1 MTIAG
6 YIVLAL
12 AAIPGIYYLL
22 AIFSSLRYFRVSWRE
37 NPPNR
42 DFTPP
47 ISCLKPIRGLDDDAY
62 ENYASF
68 CRQDYPEY
76 EIVFCVDPDDPALP
90 VLEKLIADFPERKIR
105 LVLGS
110 GRDAINDKVGRL
122 TRLVS
127 EAQYDL
133 LVITDGD
140 IRVGPDYLRAVAH
153 PFRDPKVGGA
163 TAIYVS
169 TEETSFVQELQSVGM
184 ISDFFA
190 GIFVDWQLEGIK
202 FMFGQSI
209 VTTKERIA
217 GFGGYEAI
225 ENRPAD
231 DLNVGRVVAAQGYEV
246 KLLPY
251 VVKTVADFQSL
262 KDLFY
267 KRVRWMTVMRLMRRR
282 GHQGLIFTWGLIW
295 ALVAVATDPDAR
307 GRDCVSRELRGA
319 ARGADVDH
327 RRTRHEAERDVEE
340 DAADSAVGPGGVY
353 DLGREFRAKDDSLAR
368 VRLLHSRRDS
378 GAGESGEHAEVSF
391 EFQVSSFE
399 CGCSQCNATV
409 EDKSRSSSG

>member
-127 EAQYDL
+127 EARYDL

-153 PFRDPKVGGA
+153 PFRNPKVGGA

-217 GFGGYEAI
+217 GFGGYEAL

-231 DLNVGRVVAAQGYEV
+231 DLNVGRGVAAQGYEV

-295 ALVAVATDPDAR
+295 ALVAVATVPTRAVAIAYLGSYAVLRVVLTWIIGVHGMKQKGMWKKMLLIPLWDLVAFMIWVASFGRKTIRWR
-307 GRDCVSRELRGA
+307 GYDYYIRDGILVP
-319 ARGADVDH
+319 VN
-327 RRTRHEAERDVEE
+327 
-340 DAADSAVGPGGVY
+340 
-353 DLGREFRAKDDSLAR
+353 LA
-368 VRLLHSRRDS
+368 S
-378 GAGESGEHAEVSF
+378 
-391 EFQVSSFE
+391 
-399 CGCSQCNATV
+399 TP
-409 EDKSRSSSG
+409 K

>member
-1 MTIAG
+1 MTILT
-6 YIVLAL
+6 YIVLLL

-22 AIFSSLRYFRVSWRE
+22 AIYSSLRYFRVAWRE
-37 NPPNR
+37 NPPNT

-47 ISCLKPIRGLDDDAY
+47 ISCLKPIRGLDEDAY

-76 EIVFCVDPDDPALP
+76 EIVFCVDVDDPALP
-90 VLEKLIADFPERKIR
+90 VLEKLVADFPERNIR
-105 LVLGS
+105 LLFGS
-110 GRDAINDKVGRL
+110 GRNGINDKVGRL
-122 TRLVS
+122 VRLVS
-127 EAQYDL
+127 EAQYDVL
-133 LVITDGD
+133 SITDGD

-153 PFRDPKVGGA
+153 VFRDPKAGGA
-163 TAIYVS
+163 TVLYAS
-169 TEETSFVQELQSVGM
+169 TEETSFVQHLQSIGM

-190 GIFVDWQLEGIK
+190 GILVDWQLEGIK

-209 VTTKERIA
+209 LTTKQRIA
-217 GFGGYEAI
+217 GFGGYETI

-231 DLNVGRVVAAQGYEV
+231 DLNVGRLVAAQGYEV

-295 ALVAVATDPDAR
+295 ALIAVAIHPTRAVAIGYLGGYLVLRVLITWIIGIHGMKQKGIWSKMLLIPLWDLVAFAIWIASFGRKTIRWR
-307 GRDCVSRELRGA
+307 GYEYYIRDGILVP
-319 ARGADVDH
+319 VN
-327 RRTRHEAERDVEE
+327 
-340 DAADSAVGPGGVY
+340 P
-353 DLGREFRAKDDSLAR
+353 
-368 VRLLHSRRDS
+368 
-378 GAGESGEHAEVSF
+378 
-391 EFQVSSFE
+391 
-399 CGCSQCNATV
+399 ATTPFG
-409 EDKSRSSSG
+409 K

>member
-1 MTIAG
+1 LRIAG
-6 YIVLAL
+6 YIVLMV
-12 AAIPGIYYLL
+12 AAIPGVYYLL
-22 AIFSSLRYFRVSWRE
+22 AIYCSARYFRVARRE
-37 NPPNR
+37 NPPNT

-47 ISCLKPIRGLDDDAY
+47 ISCLKPIRGLDEDAY

-76 EIVFCVDPDDPALP
+76 EIIFCVDSDDPALP
-90 VLEKLIADFPERKIR
+90 VLEKLIADFPERNIR
-105 LVLGS
+105 LLFGS
-110 GRDAINDKVGRL
+110 GRNAINDKVARL
-122 TRLVS
+122 VRLVS
-127 EAQYDL
+127 EAQYEL

-163 TAIYVS
+163 TTLYVS

-190 GIFVDWQLEGIK
+190 GILVAWQLDGIK

-209 VTTKERIA
+209 VTTRQRIA
-217 GFGGYEAI
+217 GFGGYEVI

-231 DLNVGRVVAAQGYEV
+231 DLNVGRLVAAQGYEV

-251 VVKTVADFQSL
+251 IVKTVADFQSL

-295 ALVAVATDPDAR
+295 ALIAVAIHPTLPIAIGYLGSYIVLRVVLTWMIGIHGMRQKGLWSKMLLIPLWDAVAFMIWVASFGRSVIRWR
-307 GRDCVSRELRGA
+307 GYDYYIRDGILVPVNPANTPHG
-319 ARGADVDH
+319 
-327 RRTRHEAERDVEE
+327 
-340 DAADSAVGPGGVY
+340 
-353 DLGREFRAKDDSLAR
+353 K
-368 VRLLHSRRDS
+368 
-378 GAGESGEHAEVSF
+378 
-391 EFQVSSFE
+391 
-399 CGCSQCNATV
+399 
-409 EDKSRSSSG
+409 

>member
-1 MTIAG
+1 LRIAG
-6 YIVLAL
+6 YIVLMV
-12 AAIPGIYYLL
+12 AAIPGVYYLL
-22 AIFSSLRYFRVSWRE
+22 AIYCSARYFRVARRE
-37 NPPNR
+37 NPPNT

-47 ISCLKPIRGLDDDAY
+47 ISCLKPIRGLDEDAY

-76 EIVFCVDPDDPALP
+76 EIIFCVDSDDPALP
-90 VLEKLIADFPERKIR
+90 VLEKLIADFPERNIR
-105 LVLGS
+105 LLFGS
-110 GRDAINDKVGRL
+110 GRNAINDKVARL
-122 TRLVS
+122 VRLVS
-127 EAQYDL
+127 EAQYEL

-163 TAIYVS
+163 TTLYVS

-190 GIFVDWQLEGIK
+190 GILVAWQLDGIK

-209 VTTKERIA
+209 VTTRQRIA
-217 GFGGYEAI
+217 GFGGYEVI

-231 DLNVGRVVAAQGYEV
+231 DLNVGRLVAAQGYEV

-251 VVKTVADFQSL
+251 IVKTVADFQSL

-295 ALVAVATDPDAR
+295 ALIAVAIHPTLPIAMGYLGSYIVLRVVLTWMIGIHGMRQKGLWSKMLLIPLWDAVAFMIWVASFGRSVIRWR
-307 GRDCVSRELRGA
+307 GYDYYIRDGILVPVNPANTPHG
-319 ARGADVDH
+319 
-327 RRTRHEAERDVEE
+327 
-340 DAADSAVGPGGVY
+340 
-353 DLGREFRAKDDSLAR
+353 K
-368 VRLLHSRRDS
+368 
-378 GAGESGEHAEVSF
+378 
-391 EFQVSSFE
+391 
-399 CGCSQCNATV
+399 
-409 EDKSRSSSG
+409 

>member
-1 MTIAG
+1 LTIAG
-6 YIVLAL
+6 YIVLML

-22 AIFSSLRYFRVSWRE
+22 AIVSSLRYFHVAWRE
-37 NPPNR
+37 NPPNA
-42 DFTPP
+42 DFMPP

-76 EIVFCVDPDDPALP
+76 EIVFCVDADDPALP

-105 LVLGS
+105 LLFGS
-110 GRDAINDKVGRL
+110 GRNAINDKVARL
-122 TRLVS
+122 VRLVS
-127 EAQYDL
+127 EAQYEL

-153 PFRDPKVGGA
+153 PFRNPKVGGA

-209 VTTKERIA
+209 VTTKQRIA

-231 DLNVGRVVAAQGYEV
+231 DLNVGRLVAAQGYEV

-282 GHQGLIFTWGLIW
+282 GHEGLIFTWGLIW
-295 ALVAVATDPDAR
+295 ALVAVATVPTRTVAIAYLGSYAVLRVVLTWIIGVHGMRQKGMWKKMPLIPLWDLVAFMIWVASFGRKTIRWR
-307 GRDCVSRELRGA
+307 GYEYYLRDGILVPVNPANTPHG
-319 ARGADVDH
+319 
-327 RRTRHEAERDVEE
+327 
-340 DAADSAVGPGGVY
+340 
-353 DLGREFRAKDDSLAR
+353 K
-368 VRLLHSRRDS
+368 
-378 GAGESGEHAEVSF
+378 
-391 EFQVSSFE
+391 
-399 CGCSQCNATV
+399 
-409 EDKSRSSSG
+409 

>member
-1 MTIAG
+1 M
-6 YIVLAL
+6 V
-12 AAIPGIYYLL
+12 AAIPGVYYLL
-22 AIFSSLRYFRVSWRE
+22 AIYCSARYFRVARRE
-37 NPPNR
+37 NPPNT

-47 ISCLKPIRGLDDDAY
+47 ISCLKPIRGLDEDAY

-76 EIVFCVDPDDPALP
+76 EIVFCVDANDPALP

-105 LVLGS
+105 LLFGS
-110 GRDAINDKVGRL
+110 GRNAINDKVARL
-122 TRLVS
+122 VRLVS
-127 EAQYDL
+127 EAQYEL

-163 TAIYVS
+163 TTLYVS
-169 TEETSFVQELQSVGM
+169 TEETSFVQELQSIGM

-190 GIFVDWQLEGIK
+190 GILVAWQLDGIK

-209 VTTKERIA
+209 VTTRQRIA
-217 GFGGYEAI
+217 GFGGYEVI

-231 DLNVGRVVAAQGYEV
+231 DLNVGRLVAAQGYEV

-251 VVKTVADFQSL
+251 IVKTVAYFQSL

-295 ALVAVATDPDAR
+295 ALIAVAVHPTLPIAIGYLGSYIVMRVVLTWLIGIHGMRQKGLWPKMLLIPLWDAVAFMIWVASFGRSVIRWR
-307 GRDCVSRELRGA
+307 GYEYYIRDGILVPVNPANTPHG
-319 ARGADVDH
+319 
-327 RRTRHEAERDVEE
+327 
-340 DAADSAVGPGGVY
+340 
-353 DLGREFRAKDDSLAR
+353 K
-368 VRLLHSRRDS
+368 
-378 GAGESGEHAEVSF
+378 
-391 EFQVSSFE
+391 
-399 CGCSQCNATV
+399 
-409 EDKSRSSSG
+409 

>member
-1 MTIAG
+1 MTIVG
-6 YIVLAL
+6 YIVLMV

-22 AIFSSLRYFRVSWRE
+22 AIFSSLRYFHVSWRE

-76 EIVFCVDPDDPALP
+76 EIVFCVDADDPALP

-127 EAQYDL
+127 EAKYDL

-153 PFRDPKVGGA
+153 PFRNPKVGGA

-217 GFGGYEAI
+217 GFGGYEAL

-231 DLNVGRVVAAQGYEV
+231 DLNVGRLVAAQGYEV

-282 GHQGLIFTWGLIW
+282 GHEGLVFTWGLIW
-295 ALVAVATDPDAR
+295 ALIAVATVPTRTVAIAYLGSYAVLRVVLTWIIGVHGMKQKGMWKKMPLIPLWDLVAFMIWVASFGRKTIRWR
-307 GRDCVSRELRGA
+307 GYEYYLRDGILVPVNPANTPHG
-319 ARGADVDH
+319 
-327 RRTRHEAERDVEE
+327 
-340 DAADSAVGPGGVY
+340 
-353 DLGREFRAKDDSLAR
+353 K
-368 VRLLHSRRDS
+368 
-378 GAGESGEHAEVSF
+378 
-391 EFQVSSFE
+391 
-399 CGCSQCNATV
+399 
-409 EDKSRSSSG
+409 

>member
-1 MTIAG
+1 LTIAG
-6 YIVLAL
+6 YIVLML

-22 AIFSSLRYFRVSWRE
+22 AIFSSLRYFAVSWRE
-37 NPPNR
+37 NPPNT

-76 EIVFCVDPDDPALP
+76 EIVFCVDRDDPALP
-90 VLEKLIADFPERKIR
+90 VLQKLIADFPERKIR
-105 LVLGS
+105 LLFGS
-110 GRDAINDKVGRL
+110 GRNAINDKVARL
-122 TRLVS
+122 VRLVS

-153 PFRDPKVGGA
+153 PFRNPKVGGA

-169 TEETSFVQELQSVGM
+169 TEETTFVQKLQSMGM

-217 GFGGYEAI
+217 GFGGYQVI

-231 DLNVGRVVAAQGYEV
+231 DLNVGRLVAAQGYEV

-282 GHQGLIFTWGLIW
+282 GHEGLIFTWGLIW
-295 ALVAVATDPDAR
+295 ALIAVATHPTRAVMIGYLGSYVVLRVVLTWIIGVHGMKQKGIWQKMLLIPLWDLVAFLIWLASFGRNTIRWR
-307 GRDCVSRELRGA
+307 GYDYYIRDGILVP
-319 ARGADVDH
+319 VN
-327 RRTRHEAERDVEE
+327 
-340 DAADSAVGPGGVY
+340 PG
-353 DLGREFRAKDDSLAR
+353 ST
-368 VRLLHSRRDS
+368 LH
-378 GAGESGEHAEVSF
+378 G
-391 EFQVSSFE
+391 
-399 CGCSQCNATV
+399 
-409 EDKSRSSSG
+409 K

>member
-1 MTIAG
+1 MRIAG
-6 YIVLAL
+6 YIVLMV
-12 AAIPGIYYLL
+12 AAIPGVYYLL
-22 AIFSSLRYFRVSWRE
+22 AIYCSARYFRVARRE
-37 NPPNR
+37 NPPNT

-47 ISCLKPIRGLDDDAY
+47 ISCLKPIRGLDEDAY

-76 EIVFCVDPDDPALP
+76 EIIFCVDSDDPALP
-90 VLEKLIADFPERKIR
+90 VLEKLIADFPERNIR
-105 LVLGS
+105 LLFGS
-110 GRDAINDKVGRL
+110 GRNAINDKVARL
-122 TRLVS
+122 VRLVS
-127 EAQYDL
+127 EAQYEL

-163 TAIYVS
+163 TTLYVS

-190 GIFVDWQLEGIK
+190 GILVAWQLDGIK

-209 VTTKERIA
+209 VTTRQRIA
-217 GFGGYEAI
+217 GFGGYEVI

-231 DLNVGRVVAAQGYEV
+231 DLNVGRLVAAQGYEV

-251 VVKTVADFQSL
+251 IVKTVADFQSL

-295 ALVAVATDPDAR
+295 ALIAVAIHPTLPIAIGYLGSYIVLRVVLTWMIGIHGMRQKGLWSKMLLIPLWDAVAFMIWVASFGRSVIRWR
-307 GRDCVSRELRGA
+307 GYDYYIRDGILVPVNPANTPHG
-319 ARGADVDH
+319 
-327 RRTRHEAERDVEE
+327 
-340 DAADSAVGPGGVY
+340 
-353 DLGREFRAKDDSLAR
+353 K
-368 VRLLHSRRDS
+368 
-378 GAGESGEHAEVSF
+378 
-391 EFQVSSFE
+391 
-399 CGCSQCNATV
+399 
-409 EDKSRSSSG
+409 

>member
-1 MTIAG
+1 LTIAG
-6 YIVLAL
+6 YVILML
-12 AAIPGIYYLL
+12 AAVPGIYYLL
-22 AIFSSLRYFRVSWRE
+22 AIFSSLRYFHASWRE
-37 NPPNR
+37 NPPNT
-42 DFTPP
+42 DFMPP

-90 VLEKLIADFPERKIR
+90 VLEKLIADFPQRKIR
-105 LVLGS
+105 LLFGS
-110 GRDAINDKVGRL
+110 GRNAINDKVARL
-122 TRLVS
+122 VRLVS

-153 PFRDPKVGGA
+153 PFRNPKVGGA

-169 TEETSFVQELQSVGM
+169 TEETSFVQELQSIGM

-190 GIFVDWQLEGIK
+190 GVLVDWQLEGIK

-217 GFGGYEAI
+217 GFGGYQVI

-231 DLNVGRVVAAQGYEV
+231 DLNVGRLVAAQGYEV

-282 GHQGLIFTWGLIW
+282 GHEGLIFTWGLIW
-295 ALVAVATDPDAR
+295 ALVAVATCPTRTVALAYLGSYAVLRVVLTWVIGVHGMKQKGIWKKMPLIPLWDLVAFMIWVASFGRKTIRWR
-307 GRDCVSRELRGA
+307 GYEYYIRDGILVP
-319 ARGADVDH
+319 VN
-327 RRTRHEAERDVEE
+327 
-340 DAADSAVGPGGVY
+340 P
-353 DLGREFRAKDDSLAR
+353 
-368 VRLLHSRRDS
+368 
-378 GAGESGEHAEVSF
+378 
-391 EFQVSSFE
+391 
-399 CGCSQCNATV
+399 ATTPHG
-409 EDKSRSSSG
+409 K

>member
-76 EIVFCVDPDDPALP
+76 EIVFCVDRDDPALP

-153 PFRDPKVGGA
+153 PFRNPKVGGA

-217 GFGGYEAI
+217 GFGGYEAL

-231 DLNVGRVVAAQGYEV
+231 DLNVGRGVAAQGYEV

-282 GHQGLIFTWGLIW
+282 GHEGLIFTWGLIW
-295 ALVAVATDPDAR
+295 ALVAVATVPTRAVAIAYLGSYAVLRVVLTWIIGVHGMKQKGMWKKMPLIPLWDLVAFMIWVASFGRKTIRWR
-307 GRDCVSRELRGA
+307 GYDYYIRDGILVPVNPANTPHG
-319 ARGADVDH
+319 
-327 RRTRHEAERDVEE
+327 
-340 DAADSAVGPGGVY
+340 
-353 DLGREFRAKDDSLAR
+353 K
-368 VRLLHSRRDS
+368 
-378 GAGESGEHAEVSF
+378 
-391 EFQVSSFE
+391 
-399 CGCSQCNATV
+399 
-409 EDKSRSSSG
+409 

>member
-1 MTIAG
+1 MTIVG
-6 YIVLAL
+6 YIVLMV

-22 AIFSSLRYFRVSWRE
+22 AIFSSLRYFHVSWRE

-47 ISCLKPIRGLDDDAY
+47 ISCLKPIRGLDDDAH

-76 EIVFCVDPDDPALP
+76 EIVFCVDADDPALP

-127 EAQYDL
+127 EAKYDL

-153 PFRDPKVGGA
+153 PFRNPKVGGA

-217 GFGGYEAI
+217 GFGGYEAL

-231 DLNVGRVVAAQGYEV
+231 DLNVGRLVAAQGYEV

-282 GHQGLIFTWGLIW
+282 GHEGLVFTWGLIW
-295 ALVAVATDPDAR
+295 ALIAVATVPTRTVAIAYLGSYAVLRVVLTWIIGVHGMKQKGMWKKMPLIPLWDLVAFMIWVASFGRKTIRWR
-307 GRDCVSRELRGA
+307 GYEYYLRDGILVPVNPANTPHG
-319 ARGADVDH
+319 
-327 RRTRHEAERDVEE
+327 
-340 DAADSAVGPGGVY
+340 
-353 DLGREFRAKDDSLAR
+353 K
-368 VRLLHSRRDS
+368 
-378 GAGESGEHAEVSF
+378 
-391 EFQVSSFE
+391 
-399 CGCSQCNATV
+399 
-409 EDKSRSSSG
+409 

>member
-1 MTIAG
+1 M
-6 YIVLAL
+6 
-12 AAIPGIYYLL
+12 
-22 AIFSSLRYFRVSWRE
+22 
-37 NPPNR
+37 
-42 DFTPP
+42 
-47 ISCLKPIRGLDDDAY
+47 
-62 ENYASF
+62 
-68 CRQDYPEY
+68 
-76 EIVFCVDPDDPALP
+76 
-90 VLEKLIADFPERKIR
+90 
-105 LVLGS
+105 LGS

-127 EAQYDL
+127 EAKYAL

-140 IRVGPDYLRAVAH
+140 SRVGPDYLRAVAH
-153 PFRDPKVGGA
+153 PFRNPKVGGA

-217 GFGGYEAI
+217 GFGGYEAL

-231 DLNVGRVVAAQGYEV
+231 DLNVGRGVAAQGYEV

-295 ALVAVATDPDAR
+295 ALVAVATVPTRAVAIAYLGSYAVLRVVLTWIIGVHGMKQKGMWKKMPLIPLWDLVAFMIWVASFGRKTIRWR
-307 GRDCVSRELRGA
+307 GYDYHIRDGILVPVNPA
-319 ARGADVDH
+319 N
-327 RRTRHEAERDVEE
+327 T
-340 DAADSAVGPGGVY
+340 P
-353 DLGREFRAKDDSLAR
+353 K
-368 VRLLHSRRDS
+368 
-378 GAGESGEHAEVSF
+378 
-391 EFQVSSFE
+391 
-399 CGCSQCNATV
+399 
-409 EDKSRSSSG
+409 

>member
-1 MTIAG
+1 MRIAG
-6 YIVLAL
+6 YIVLMV
-12 AAIPGIYYLL
+12 AAIPGVYYLL
-22 AIFSSLRYFRVSWRE
+22 AIYCSARYFRVARRE
-37 NPPNR
+37 NPPNT

-47 ISCLKPIRGLDDDAY
+47 ISCLKPIRGLDEDAY

-76 EIVFCVDPDDPALP
+76 EIVFCVDADDPALP

-105 LVLGS
+105 LLFGS
-110 GRDAINDKVGRL
+110 GRNAINDKVARL
-122 TRLVS
+122 VRLVS
-127 EAQYDL
+127 EAQYEL

-163 TAIYVS
+163 TTLYVS
-169 TEETSFVQELQSVGM
+169 TEETSFVQELQSIGM

-190 GIFVDWQLEGIK
+190 GILVAWQLDGIK

-209 VTTKERIA
+209 VTTRQRIA
-217 GFGGYEAI
+217 GFGGYEVI

-231 DLNVGRVVAAQGYEV
+231 DLNVGRLVAAQGYEV

-251 VVKTVADFQSL
+251 IVKTVADFQSL

-282 GHQGLIFTWGLIW
+282 GHQGLIFTWALIW
-295 ALVAVATDPDAR
+295 ALIAVAVHPTLPIAIGYLGGYIVMRVVLTWLIGIHGMRQKGLWPKMLLIPLWDAVAFMIWVASFGRSVIRWR
-307 GRDCVSRELRGA
+307 GYEYYIRDGILVPVNPANTPHG
-319 ARGADVDH
+319 
-327 RRTRHEAERDVEE
+327 
-340 DAADSAVGPGGVY
+340 
-353 DLGREFRAKDDSLAR
+353 K
-368 VRLLHSRRDS
+368 
-378 GAGESGEHAEVSF
+378 
-391 EFQVSSFE
+391 
-399 CGCSQCNATV
+399 
-409 EDKSRSSSG
+409 

>member
-22 AIFSSLRYFRVSWRE
+22 AIFSSLRYFSVSWRE

-76 EIVFCVDPDDPALP
+76 EIIFCVDRDDPALP
-90 VLEKLIADFPERKIR
+90 VLEKLIADFPQRKIR

-153 PFRDPKVGGA
+153 PFRNPKVGGA

-190 GIFVDWQLEGIK
+190 GILVDWQLEGIK

-231 DLNVGRVVAAQGYEV
+231 DLNVGRLVAAQGYEV

-282 GHQGLIFTWGLIW
+282 GHGGLIFTWGLIW
-295 ALVAVATDPDAR
+295 ALVAVATVPTRMVAIAYLGSYAVLRVVLTWIIGVHGMKQKDVWKKMPLIPLWDLVAFMIWVASFGRKTIRWR
-307 GRDCVSRELRGA
+307 GYDYYIRDGILVP
-319 ARGADVDH
+319 VN
-327 RRTRHEAERDVEE
+327 
-340 DAADSAVGPGGVY
+340 PGSTPHG
-353 DLGREFRAKDDSLAR
+353 K
-368 VRLLHSRRDS
+368 
-378 GAGESGEHAEVSF
+378 
-391 EFQVSSFE
+391 
-399 CGCSQCNATV
+399 
-409 EDKSRSSSG
+409 

>member
-6 YIVLAL
+6 YIVLMV

-22 AIFSSLRYFRVSWRE
+22 AIYSAIRYRRVSREE
-37 NPPNR
+37 NPPNN
-42 DFTPP
+42 DFFPP
-47 ISCLKPIRGLDDDAY
+47 ISCLKPIRGLDEDAY

-76 EIVFCVDPDDPALP
+76 EIVFCVDVDDPALP

-105 LVLGS
+105 LLFGS
-110 GRDAINDKVGRL
+110 GRNAINDKIGRL

-163 TAIYVS
+163 TTLYVS
-169 TEETSFVQELQSVGM
+169 TEETTFVQELHSIGM

-190 GIFVDWQLEGIK
+190 GILVAWQLDGVK

-209 VTTKERIA
+209 VTTKQRIA
-217 GFGGYEAI
+217 GFGGYEMI

-231 DLNVGRVVAAQGYEV
+231 DLNVGRLVAQQAEV

-251 VVKTVADFQSL
+251 IVKSVADFASL

-267 KRVRWMTVMRLMRRR
+267 KRVRWMTVMRLVRRQGHR
-282 GHQGLIFTWGLIW
+282 GLVFTWGLIW
-295 ALVAVATDPDAR
+295 ALIAVATHPTWPVALGYLGSYVVLRVIITWLIGVRVMGQKGLWPKMLLIPLWDLVAFAIWVASFGRNTIRWR
-307 GRDCVSRELRGA
+307 GFDYRIRDGILVP
-319 ARGADVDH
+319 VN
-327 RRTRHEAERDVEE
+327 
-340 DAADSAVGPGGVY
+340 PGNVPQGK
-353 DLGREFRAKDDSLAR
+353 G
-368 VRLLHSRRDS
+368 
-378 GAGESGEHAEVSF
+378 
-391 EFQVSSFE
+391 
-399 CGCSQCNATV
+399 
-409 EDKSRSSSG
+409 

>member
-1 MTIAG
+1 MRIAG
-6 YIVLAL
+6 YIVLMV
-12 AAIPGIYYLL
+12 AAIPGVYYLL
-22 AIFSSLRYFRVSWRE
+22 AIYSSIRYFRVARRE
-37 NPPNR
+37 NPPNT

-47 ISCLKPIRGLDDDAY
+47 ISCLKPIRGLDEDAY

-76 EIVFCVDPDDPALP
+76 EIVFCVDADDPALP
-90 VLEKLIADFPERKIR
+90 VLGKLMADFPERRIR
-105 LVLGS
+105 LLFGS
-110 GRDAINDKVGRL
+110 GRNAINDKVARL
-122 TRLVS
+122 VRLVS
-127 EAQYDL
+127 EAQYEL

-163 TAIYVS
+163 TTLYVS

-190 GIFVDWQLEGIK
+190 GIMVAWQLDGIK

-209 VTTKERIA
+209 VTTRQRIA
-217 GFGGYEAI
+217 GFGGYEVI

-231 DLNVGRVVAAQGYEV
+231 DLNVGRLVEAQGYEV

-282 GHQGLIFTWGLIW
+282 GHQGLVFTWGLIW
-295 ALVAVATDPDAR
+295 ALIAVAIHPTLPIAIAYLGSYIVLRVIITWLIGIRGMRQKGLWPKMLLIPLWDAVAFMIWVASFGRSVIRWR
-307 GRDCVSRELRGA
+307 GYDYYIRDGILVPVNPASTPHG
-319 ARGADVDH
+319 
-327 RRTRHEAERDVEE
+327 
-340 DAADSAVGPGGVY
+340 
-353 DLGREFRAKDDSLAR
+353 K
-368 VRLLHSRRDS
+368 
-378 GAGESGEHAEVSF
+378 
-391 EFQVSSFE
+391 
-399 CGCSQCNATV
+399 
-409 EDKSRSSSG
+409 